1 MENAMIGVIGSRER
15 GMISRELHDRVAQAI
30 AAGLTEL
37 ELYEHYRLN
46 NRPELAHAKAESAMR
61 ALRMALVTTK
71 ELATR
76 VRLQR
81 GGAFPP
87 RRAAPAELF
96 LLLREAVNNAVTHAG
111 PSTIIIRISVG
122 GGRVNAV
129 VEDDGPGIP
138 VEKADSPASLGL
150 QSIRERAA
158 LLGGTCRILS
168 TASTGTKVVV
178 TVPLTEGNK
187 VDESGIDAAAGRR

>member
-1 MENAMIGVIGSRER
+1 MENAMIGVIGSGER
-15 GMISRELHDRVAQAI
+15 GMISRGLPDRVAQEI
-30 AAGLTEL
+30 AVGLTEL

-46 NRPELAHAKAESAMR
+46 NRPEMAHAKAETAMR
-61 ALRMALVTTK
+61 VLRMALVTTK

-81 GGAFPP
+81 GGGFPP

-96 LLLREAVNNAVTHAG
+96 LLLREAVNNAVTHAAG
-111 PSTIIIRISVG
+111 PSPIIIRISVG
-122 GGRVNAV
+122 GGGVNAA

-138 VEKADSPASLGL
+138 VEKVDSTASLGL
-150 QSIRERAA
+150 QSIRERAE

-168 TASTGTKVVV
+168 AESTGTKVVV
-178 TVPLTEGNK
+178 TVPLAEGIN
-187 VDESGIDAAAGRR
+187 GG

>member
-1 MENAMIGVIGSRER
+1 MTGAIGSGER
-15 GMISRELHDRVAQAI
+15 GMISRELHDGVAQAI
-30 AAGLTEL
+30 AASLTEL
-37 ELYEHYRLN
+37 ELYEHYWMN
-46 NRPELAHAKAESAMR
+46 HRPEMAHAKAETAMR
-61 ALRMALVTTK
+61 VLRMALSATK
-71 ELATR
+71 ELAAR

-81 GGAFPP
+81 GGGFPP

-111 PSTIIIRISVG
+111 PSTITIRISAG
-122 GGRVNAV
+122 KAGVNAT

-138 VEKADSPASLGL
+138 VEKVDSAASLGL

-168 TASTGTKVVV
+168 TESTGTKVIV
-178 TVPLTEGNK
+178 TIPLTEGDN
-187 VDESGIDAAAGRR
+187 GG

>member
-1 MENAMIGVIGSRER
+1 
-15 GMISRELHDRVAQAI
+15 MISRELHDRVAQEI
-30 AAGLTEL
+30 AVGLTEL
-37 ELYEHYRLN
+37 ELYEHYRMN
-46 NRPELAHAKAESAMR
+46 NRPEMAHAKAETAMR
-61 ALRMALVTTK
+61 VLRMALVTTK

-81 GGAFPP
+81 GGGFPP

-122 GGRVNAV
+122 GGRVSAA

-138 VEKADSPASLGL
+138 VDKVDSTASLGL
-150 QSIRERAA
+150 QSIRERAE
-158 LLGGTCRILS
+158 LPGGTCRILS
-168 TASTGTKVVV
+168 AESTGTKVVV
-178 TVPLTEGNK
+178 TVPLAEGIN
-187 VDESGIDAAAGRR
+187 GG

>member
-1 MENAMIGVIGSRER
+1 
-15 GMISRELHDRVAQAI
+15 
-30 AAGLTEL
+30 
-37 ELYEHYRLN
+37 
-46 NRPELAHAKAESAMR
+46 
-61 ALRMALVTTK
+61 
-71 ELATR
+71 

-81 GGAFPP
+81 GGGFPP
-87 RRAAPAELF
+87 RQAAPAELF

-122 GGRVNAV
+122 GGGVNAA

-138 VEKADSPASLGL
+138 VEEVDSTASLGL

-168 TASTGTKVVV
+168 AESTDTKVVV
-178 TVPLTEGNK
+178 TVPLTEGNN
-187 VDESGIDAAAGRR
+187 GG

>member
-1 MENAMIGVIGSRER
+1 M
-15 GMISRELHDRVAQAI
+15 
-30 AAGLTEL
+30 
-37 ELYEHYRLN
+37 
-46 NRPELAHAKAESAMR
+46 
-61 ALRMALVTTK
+61 RMALVTTK
-71 ELATR
+71 ELAAR

-81 GGAFPP
+81 GGGFPP

-111 PSTIIIRISVG
+111 PSSITIRISVG
-122 GGRVNAV
+122 EGVVNAT

-138 VEKADSPASLGL
+138 AEKADSPASLGL

-168 TASTGTKVVV
+168 AESTGTKVVV
-178 TVPLTEGNK
+178 TVPLTE
-187 VDESGIDAAAGRR
+187 VDNGG